1 MLDRAWVWRD
11 SNVRYFRV
19 ESVLFYVE
27 SSDVYHR
34 VKPYPCTAGQ
44 GNGVPLNKNQTQG
57 SGRFPFIEIKYGGRN
72 YNFDST
78 RFVAKAAKQI
88 ISIYKRWCWCYFV
101 KITSSILQHDNII
114 YSIQACIISTCI
126 ISSCISLY
134 KLKHFLENFA
144 SINIIIDLDN
154 WYPFGV
160 GPSL

>member
-78 RFVAKAAKQI
+78 HFVAKAAKQR
-88 ISIYKRWCWCYFV
+88 ISIYKRWFWCYFV
-101 KITSSILQHDNII
+101 KHIVLFENLRNHELLTSTVLFMVKV
-114 YSIQACIISTCI
+114 IS
-126 ISSCISLY
+126 
-134 KLKHFLENFA
+134 
-144 SINIIIDLDN
+144 
-154 WYPFGV
+154 
-160 GPSL
+160 